1 MRNWGQA
8 LALVGLA
15 GAGLTLW
22 LGFMWAPSVSI
33 SAFKAPEAQRI
44 FYWHVPS
51 AWAAMISFT
60 LLFVG
65 SIIWF
70 FKRKEWAWR
79 MHVAS
84 TEAGLATGLMAVW
97 SGCIWRAAE
106 WGVPWD
112 WTDVRLNTFAILT
125 LLSLYLILGR
135 KSQPD
140 GIETRDTFSAFGM
153 YGFVL
158 VPITYIATRLWQIRH
173 PGPVVATSEG
183 SLNSDMGIVL
193 LIGAISFS
201 VMVIGHVI
209 AGMNLTKLE
218 MQVEDLQAIYE
229 LSLIHI

>member
-1 MRNWGQA
+1 MRNWGQS
-8 LALVGLA
+8 LAIIGLT

-33 SAFKAPEAQRI
+33 DAFKAPEAQRI

-60 LLFVG
+60 TLFIG
-65 SIIWF
+65 SVVWF
-70 FKRKEWAWR
+70 FKRSEWAWR

-84 TEAGLATGLMAVW
+84 TEAGLATGMMAVW
-97 SGCIWRAAE
+97 SGCIWGAAE

-125 LLSLYLILGR
+125 LLSLYLVLGR

-153 YGFVL
+153 YGFIL
-158 VPITYIATRLWQIRH
+158 VPVTYIATRLWQIRH

-193 LIGAISFS
+193 LIGGISFS
-201 VMVIGHVI
+201 ILVIGHI
-209 AGMNLTKLE
+209 ISGMRLTKLQ
-218 MQVEDLQAIYE
+218 MKFEDLQAKYE
-229 LSLIHI
+229 GAVK